1 MGATT
6 AILYGYYQIGK
17 TNQKAIQ
24 QKMQTRK
31 VRYAL
36 LPLMQAEADRE
47 YMQSEL
53 LNLRR
58 EAEIMK
64 HVVHDKGNKWLP
76 GSSQFY
82 GGQWMPRK
90 IGHFMPKW

>member
-1 MGATT
+1 M
-6 AILYGYYQIGK
+6 
-17 TNQKAIQ
+17 Q
-24 QKMQTRK
+24 QKMQERK

-47 YMQSEL
+47 YMEREL
-53 LNLRR
+53 VNLRR

-64 HVVHDKGNKWLP
+64 DVEDGRGNKWTP
-76 GSSQFY
+76 GSSQYF

-90 IGHFMPKW
+90 IGHFMPKWA

>member
-1 MGATT
+1 M
-6 AILYGYYQIGK
+6 
-17 TNQKAIQ
+17 Q
-24 QKMQTRK
+24 QKMQERK

-47 YMQSEL
+47 YMEREL
-53 LNLRR
+53 VNLRR

-64 HVVHDKGNKWLP
+64 DVEDEKGNKWVP
-76 GSSQFY
+76 GSSQYF
-82 GGQWMPRK
+82 GGQWMPRR